1 MATDDPWGVAA
12 APTTST
18 AGADP
23 WGVAASPAVAV
34 KHADTN
40 IGKMVGKVIKPV
52 GNAIVYG
59 TKHPFDAAMNV
70 LGAPQRGLQSLETN
84 DSTNEG
90 QRLGTAWGAMTH
102 PQQGPALT
110 NKVKAQTGL
119 SKLEAGPLAGSD
131 LPHKLA
137 RGVADTGLD
146 VVNDPLSFLP
156 VGKIAKVAGK
166 VIPGL
171 AHGAEAVGDALKG
184 TKVGKALDPEAS
196 LEGLTPKGKATFEAI
211 QNRAVSNVK
220 GMADKEE
227 AVIRQY
233 ADEIRKGNMPPQVA
247 ALFRKASNVPAIKP
261 GTRPQDVVSALA
273 RDRSSVK
280 FAQQNSELRN
290 AGLIRGTPL
299 SKKAMA
305 AITDPNELAQRMAQR
320 NIKPNAGSGL
330 FAPGADVDAVRKA
343 LGVVANPHG
352 SSKND
357 PLLNLARQATRL
369 GNKAFLANP
378 IPHTGN
384 LANLAYNKY
393 GLPTTLAGLGNAARI
408 ATGTVG
414 KGKLAS
420 DIGEL
425 GNLGAKSE
433 YRNIFDELG
442 LTKILGI
449 PGTQPLASLANK
461 AIIPA
466 EKLSNLAQH
475 KILNSTETGLR
486 AAALNAE
493 KKGGAQGV
501 EAARNIHNTFGT
513 GPQSALIKSISEKG
527 TPFAG
532 FHLATAPASGIKTL
546 ATNPG
551 RVANVLKANRDF
563 NNDVNPGSSAKYRS
577 SVPSM
582 STARAL
588 AAPLSYFSNLGPL
601 SELNSPYGAVQQLQK
616 GPKGVANFLGETAGR
631 FVPGS
636 QELGALKDLIEK
648 KKGPAGEAAISDL
661 IASLVGGYM
670 QKGP

>member
-1 MATDDPWGVAA
+1 MSIDWASVAKQQS
-12 APTTST
+12 APTPTASTSG
-18 AGADP
+18 GAID
-23 WGVAASPAVAV
+23 WSQIA
-34 KHADTN
+34 KQHTQKADN
-40 IGKMVGKVIKPV
+40 SIGKVVGNVLKPV
-52 GNAIVYG
+52 GNAIQYG
-59 TKHPFDAAMNV
+59 TKHPFDAAMGV
-70 LGAPQRGLQSLETN
+70 LGAPQRGLQALETGGN
-84 DSTNEG
+84 IGHSIMTPST
-90 QRLGTAWGAMTH
+90 
-102 PQQGPALT
+102 GPALQ
-110 NKVKAQTGL
+110 KAVKSKIGLTG
-119 SKLEAGPLAGSD
+119 LEAGPLAGND
-131 LPHKLA
+131 LGHKLM
-137 RGVADTGLD
+137 RGTADTALD
-146 VVNDPLSFLP
+146 VVNDPLTFAP
-156 VGKIAKVAGK
+156 IGKAAKFVGKILPGAAK
-166 VIPGL
+166 
-171 AHGAEAVGDALKG
+171 AVEGGVDALKG
-184 TKVGKALDPEAS
+184 TKVGKALDPEAD
-196 LEGLTPKGKATFEAI
+196 LKGLTDKGKATFEAI

-220 GMADKEE
+220 SMADKEE

-233 ADEIRKGNMPPQVA
+233 ADDIRKGNMPPQVA
-247 ALFRKASNVPAIKP
+247 ALFRKSSNVPVIKP

-280 FAQQNSELRN
+280 FAQQNHELRN
-290 AGLIRGTPL
+290 AGLINGAKSAPKITLKNPGDL
-299 SKKAMA
+299 F
-305 AITDPNELAQRMAQR
+305 TDPTQMDTV
-320 NIKPNAGSGL
+320 K
-330 FAPGADVDAVRKA
+330 KA
-343 LGVVANPHG
+343 LGKVANPRSG
-352 SSKND
+352 GQPNSFISAAKS
-357 PLLNLARQATRL
+357 ATRL

-393 GLPTTLAGLGNAARI
+393 GLPTTFAGLGNAARI

-493 KKGGAQGV
+493 KKGGAQGI
-501 EAARNIHNTFGT
+501 EAARKIHQTFGT
-513 GPQSALIKSISEKG
+513 GRPSRLVKDVSDLG
-527 TPFAG
+527 TPFAS
-532 FHLATAPASGIKTL
+532 FHLATAPGSGIKTL

-551 RVANVLKANRDF
+551 RVANVLKTNRDF
-563 NNDVNPGSSAKYRS
+563 NNQVNPGGPEYRS
-577 SVPSM
+577 SIPSM

-588 AAPLSYFSNLGPL
+588 AAPLSYFSNIGPL

-616 GPKGVANFLGETAGR
+616 GPKGVANFLGDTAGR

-636 QELGALKDLIEK
+636 QELSALKDLIEK
-648 KKGPAGEAAISDL
+648 KKGPAGETAISDL
-661 IASLVGGYM
+661 ISSLVGGYM
-670 QKGP
+670 AKK

>member
-1 MATDDPWGVAA
+1 MSDYDDLIPKGGGGGTVT
-12 APTTST
+12 APTPGGYDDLIPK
-18 AGADP
+18 AGAT
-23 WGVAASPAVAV
+23 V
-34 KHADTN
+34 KKADAGL
-40 IGKMVGKVIKPV
+40 GKIFTDKIAKPV
-52 GNAIVYG
+52 GNALQYG
-59 TKHPFDAAMNV
+59 QQHPFDAAMNV
-70 LGAPQRGLQSLETN
+70 LGAPQRGLQALETGGN
-84 DSTNEG
+84 VGHSIMTPST
-90 QRLGTAWGAMTH
+90 
-102 PQQGPALT
+102 GPALQ
-110 NKVKAQTGL
+110 KAVKSKIGLTG
-119 SKLEAGPLAGSD
+119 LEAGPLAGND
-131 LPHKLA
+131 LGHKLM
-137 RGVADTGLD
+137 RGAADTALD
-146 VVNDPLSFLP
+146 VVNDPLTFAP
-156 VGKIAKVAGK
+156 IGKAAKFVGKILPGAAK
-166 VIPGL
+166 
-171 AHGAEAVGDALKG
+171 AVEGGVDALKG
-184 TKVGKALDPEAS
+184 TKVGKALDPES
-196 LEGLTPKGKATFEAI
+196 DLKGLTDKGKATFEAI

-220 GMADKEE
+220 SMADKEE

-247 ALFRKASNVPAIKP
+247 ALFRKSSNVPVIKP

-290 AGLIRGTPL
+290 AGLINGAKSAPKITLKNPGDL
-299 SKKAMA
+299 F
-305 AITDPNELAQRMAQR
+305 TDPAQM
-320 NIKPNAGSGL
+320 
-330 FAPGADVDAVRKA
+330 DAVKKA
-343 LGVVANPHG
+343 LGKVANPHG
-352 SSKND
+352 SSKAD

-384 LANLAYNKY
+384 LANLTYNKY
-393 GLPTTLAGLGNAARI
+393 GLPTTLAGLGNAARV

-414 KGKLAS
+414 NGKLAQ
-420 DIGEL
+420 DIAEL
-425 GNLGAKSE
+425 DKLGAKSQ

-442 LTKILGI
+442 LTRIAGI
-449 PGTQPLASLANK
+449 PGTGALAGLANK

-501 EAARNIHNTFGT
+501 EAARNIHSTFGT

-616 GPKGVANFLGETAGR
+616 GPKGVANFLGDTAGR

-636 QELGALKDLIEK
+636 QELSALKDLIEK
-648 KKGPAGEAAISDL
+648 KKGPAGETAISDL
-661 IASLVGGYM
+661 ISSLVGGYM
-670 QKGP
+670 AKK

>member
-1 MATDDPWGVAA
+1 VSDYDDLIPKA
-12 APTTST
+12 
-18 AGADP
+18 AGAASAP
-23 WGVAASPAVAV
+23 AAGGGYDDLIPKNVGGAV

-40 IGKMVGKVIKPV
+40 IGKMVGNVLKPV
-52 GNAIVYG
+52 GNALQYG
-59 TKHPFDAAMNV
+59 QKHPFDAAMNV

-90 QRLGTAWGAMTH
+90 QRLGTAWQAMTH
-102 PQQGPALT
+102 PQQGPALA
-110 NKVKAQTGL
+110 KKSKDQIGL

-131 LPHKLA
+131 LPHKLM
-137 RGVADTGLD
+137 RGAADTALD
-146 VVNDPLSFLP
+146 VVNDPLSIVP
-156 VGKIAKVAGK
+156 VGKVAKIAGK
-166 VIPGL
+166 GIPGL
-171 AHGAEAVGDALKG
+171 ARGAEAVGDALKS
-184 TKVGKALDPEAS
+184 TKAGKALDPEAS
-196 LEGLTPKGKATFEAI
+196 LAGLTPKGKATFEAI

-220 GMADKEE
+220 GIADKEE
-227 AVIRQY
+227 AVIRQH

-247 ALFRKASNVPAIKP
+247 ALFRKSSNVPVLKP

-273 RDRSSVK
+273 RDRSSLK

-290 AGLIRGTPL
+290 AGLISGAKSAP
-299 SKKAMA
+299 K
-305 AITDPNELAQRMAQR
+305 ITLKNPGEL
-320 NIKPNAGSGL
+320 
-330 FAPGADVDAVRKA
+330 FDAVKKA
-343 LGVVANPHG
+343 LGKVANPHG

-425 GNLGAKSE
+425 GQLGAKSE

-442 LTKILGI
+442 LTRIAGI
-449 PGTQPLASLANK
+449 PGTGALAGLANK

-501 EAARNIHNTFGT
+501 EAARNIHDTFGT
-513 GPQSALIKSISEKG
+513 GPQSALIKSIAEKG
-527 TPFAG
+527 TPFAQ
-532 FHLATAPASGIKTL
+532 FHLATAPGSGVKTL

-551 RVANVLKANRDF
+551 RVTNVLKANRDF

-588 AAPLSYFSNLGPL
+588 TAPLSYFSNLGPL

-616 GPKGVANFLGETAGR
+616 GPKGVTNFLGETAGR

-636 QELGALKDLIEK
+636 QELAALKDLIEK
-648 KKGPAGEAAISDL
+648 KKGPAGESAISDL
-661 IASLVGGYM
+661 ISSLVGGYM